1 MIRKNKN
8 KYKVLRQSIILF
20 IIFCSI
26 ISSINAISAAD
37 NTYYW
42 NPSSGAID
50 SSGFTANWGNCNAQ
64 PTSYRITTLNSTG
77 FTCTSDRLTRTSSG
91 DQYLAI
97 FPTAYSSDT
106 QVTGKTG
113 ATFYLSSQRSGY
125 TATYRFDLGYASSG
139 AFTSLGYATR
149 SVSSSNGQSYTIDMS
164 SITGTAPAGSYLA
177 LKVSVTTSRG
187 GRVYLGTNG
196 GSSGSNSGRFYVNET
211 ATIPPAP
218 TYNVTITASPAS
230 AVITQGSNYTYD
242 ITVNNNGNTN
252 GDYTLAVSDSDSTNF
267 VTPSALDRTS
277 IYVPAGGSNTT
288 TLKVTAKSTASEGAT
303 DTATV
308 TATSIQDPSYADSTT
323 ATTTIQSS
331 YSMSAENEKR
341 YYWIPSSGAIG
352 SSGFTANWGN
362 CGAQPTSYRITKLS
376 STEFT
381 CSEDS
386 LTRTSSGDQ
395 FLAIFPIA
403 YSSDTQIV
411 GKPGATFYL
420 ASRQRGYTATY
431 RFDLGY
437 AQGGTFTSL
446 GNMTQTVSSQNGQS
460 YTIDMSSISGTAP
473 AGSYPALKVSVT
485 TSKGGRV
492 YLGRN
497 GGRIPNSNSGRFNI
511 SESDAAYNVTIIAVP
526 TSAAITSGGYHTY
539 DITVNNTGNT
549 GGYYTLAVS
558 DSDSTNFVTP
568 SVLGITSIYVP
579 AGGINTTTLQVAATS
594 TAAGEASDTTTVT
607 ATSVQDPSYTSST
620 QVQTTVSAAY
630 NVTII
635 AVPTS
640 AAITPGGYH
649 TYDITVNNTGNT
661 NGYYNLAV
669 SDSDSTNF
677 VTPSVLGTTSIYVP
691 AGGSNTTTLQ
701 VTANSTAAGGALD
714 TTTVTATSVQDSS
727 YTNSTQV
734 QTTVTGFGP
743 NCLGCHAGAE

>member
-8 KYKVLRQSIILF
+8 KYKVLRQSIILLV
-20 IIFCSI
+20 IFCSI

-64 PTSYRITTLNSTG
+64 PTSYRITTLSSTG
-77 FTCTSDRLTRTSSG
+77 FTCNSDRLTTTSSG

-97 FPTAYSSDT
+97 FPSAYSSDT
-106 QVTGKTG
+106 QITGKTG

-139 AFTSLGYATR
+139 AFTSLGYVTR

-211 ATIPPAP
+211 AAIPPAP

-288 TLKVTAKSTASEGAT
+288 TLKVTAKSTAAEAAT

-331 YSMSAENEKR
+331 YYMSAENATKT
-341 YYWIPSSGAIG
+341 YYWIPSSGAID
-352 SSGFTANWGN
+352 SSGFTANWGSCN
-362 CGAQPTSYRITKLS
+362 AQPTSYRITTLGI
-376 STEFT
+376 TGFT
-381 CSEDS
+381 CNSDR

-395 FLAIFPIA
+395 YLAIFPTA
-403 YSSDTQIV
+403 YSSDTQIT
-411 GKPGATFYL
+411 GQTGATFYL
-420 ASRQRGYTATY
+420 SSQRSGYTATY

-437 AQGGTFTSL
+437 ASSGTFTSL
-446 GNMTQTVSSQNGQS
+446 GYVTRSVSSSSGLS
-460 YTIDMSSISGTAP
+460 YTIDMSSITGTAP
-473 AGSYPALKVSVT
+473 AGSYLALKVSVT
-485 TSKGGRV
+485 TSRGGRV

-497 GGRIPNSNSGRFNI
+497 GGSTGSNSGRFYVN
-511 SESDAAYNVTIIAVP
+511 ETAAMPPAPTYNVTITASP
-526 TSAAITSGGYHTY
+526 ASAAITQGSNYTY
-539 DITVNNTGNT
+539 DITVNNNGNT
-549 GGYYTLAVS
+549 NGDYTLAVS

-568 SVLGITSIYVP
+568 SALDRSRFTYLP
-579 AGGINTTTLQVAATS
+579 EAAT
-594 TAAGEASDTTTVT
+594 
-607 ATSVQDPSYTSST
+607 Q
-620 QVQTTVSAAY
+620 
-630 NVTII
+630 
-635 AVPTS
+635 
-640 AAITPGGYH
+640 
-649 TYDITVNNTGNT
+649 
-661 NGYYNLAV
+661 L
-669 SDSDSTNF
+669 
-677 VTPSVLGTTSIYVP
+677 LLR
-691 AGGSNTTTLQ
+691 LQ
-701 VTANSTAAGGALD
+701 QKVRQQKERQIQL
-714 TTTVTATSVQDSS
+714 Q
-727 YTNSTQV
+727 
-734 QTTVTGFGP
+734 
-743 NCLGCHAGAE
+743 